1 MPHLS
6 FTALANPRRGN
17 AWLVACVL
25 LAASVIAVEFI
36 NPKLLPHPKA
46 APAYRPYGDG
56 GRQVLSDKTLANT
69 RVYAADVV
77 RIIDGDTFVAR
88 MRTGPGGAVETRVRL
103 RSIDAAELHARCSK
117 ELRLA
122 LAARAAL
129 QRLLAEGSVMLS
141 HVGPDKYPG
150 RIDANVATRQHQRRL
165 DGDALRRLRARLRRR
180 AAWQL
185 VQKLTTE
192 DGRQR
197 TDRVPHCALIRRL
210 SSGVCLPITTT
221 GVPTPTRANKSVT
234 SSLSMRM
241 QPCETKWPIED
252 GWLVPWMA

>member
-6 FTALANPRRGN
+6 FAALANPRRGN
-17 AWLVACVL
+17 AWLVTCVL

-36 NPKLLPHPKA
+36 NPNLLPHPKA

-56 GRQVLSDKTLANT
+56 GHQALANT
-69 RVYAADVV
+69 RVYAAEVV

-88 MRTGPGGAVETRVRL
+88 VRTWANYDSETRVRL
-103 RSIDAAELHARCSK
+103 RSIDAAELHARCGK

-150 RIDANVATRQHQRRL
+150 RIDANVATRNTNDISAAMLSGGFARAYDGGRR
-165 DGDALRRLRARLRRR
+165 GTWCR
-180 AAWQL
+180 
-185 VQKLTTE
+185 
-192 DGRQR
+192 
-197 TDRVPHCALIRRL
+197 
-210 SSGVCLPITTT
+210 
-221 GVPTPTRANKSVT
+221 
-234 SSLSMRM
+234 
-241 QPCETKWPIED
+241 
-252 GWLVPWMA
+252 

>member
-1 MPHLS
+1 MPRLS

-17 AWLVACVL
+17 ASLVACVL

-36 NPKLLPHPKA
+36 NPNLLPHPKA

-56 GRQVLSDKTLANT
+56 GRQVLAHQVLADKVLADKALANT
-69 RVYAADVV
+69 RVYAAEVV

-88 MRTGPGGAVETRVRL
+88 MRTGPGGEIETRVRL

-129 QRLLAEGSVMLS
+129 QWLLAEGSVMLS

-150 RIDANVATRQHQRRL
+150 RIDANVATRNNVDVSAAMLNGGWARAYDGGRR
-165 DGDALRRLRARLRRR
+165 GTWCR
-180 AAWQL
+180 
-185 VQKLTTE
+185 
-192 DGRQR
+192 
-197 TDRVPHCALIRRL
+197 
-210 SSGVCLPITTT
+210 
-221 GVPTPTRANKSVT
+221 
-234 SSLSMRM
+234 
-241 QPCETKWPIED
+241 
-252 GWLVPWMA
+252 

>member
-6 FTALANPRRGN
+6 FSALANPRRGN

-36 NPKLLPHPKA
+36 NPNLLPHPKA
-46 APAYRPYGDG
+46 APMSAYRPYGDG
-56 GRQVLSDKTLANT
+56 GRPALANA
-69 RVYAADVV
+69 RVYAAEVV

-88 MRTGPGGAVETRVRL
+88 MQTGPGGEVETRVRL
-103 RSIDAAELHARCSK
+103 RSIDAAELHARCGK

-150 RIDANVATRQHQRRL
+150 RIDANVATRSNTDVSMAMLSGGFARAYDGGRR
-165 DGDALRRLRARLRRR
+165 GTWCR
-180 AAWQL
+180 
-185 VQKLTTE
+185 
-192 DGRQR
+192 
-197 TDRVPHCALIRRL
+197 
-210 SSGVCLPITTT
+210 
-221 GVPTPTRANKSVT
+221 
-234 SSLSMRM
+234 
-241 QPCETKWPIED
+241 
-252 GWLVPWMA
+252 

>member
-1 MPHLS
+1 MLHLS
-6 FTALANPRRGN
+6 FQALANPRRGN

-36 NPKLLPHPKA
+36 NPNLLPHPKA
-46 APAYRPYGDG
+46 TPAYRPYGDG
-56 GRQVLSDKTLANT
+56 GRQVFAHHAPAGT
-69 RVYAADVV
+69 RVYAAEVV

-88 MRTGPGGAVETRVRL
+88 MRTGPGGDVETRVRL

-150 RIDANVATRQHQRRL
+150 RIDANVATRNNVDVSAAMLNGGWARAYDGGRR
-165 DGDALRRLRARLRRR
+165 GTWCR
-180 AAWQL
+180 
-185 VQKLTTE
+185 
-192 DGRQR
+192 
-197 TDRVPHCALIRRL
+197 
-210 SSGVCLPITTT
+210 
-221 GVPTPTRANKSVT
+221 
-234 SSLSMRM
+234 
-241 QPCETKWPIED
+241 
-252 GWLVPWMA
+252 

>member
-17 AWLVACVL
+17 AWLVAGVL

-36 NPKLLPHPKA
+36 NPNLLPHPKA

-56 GRQVLSDKTLANT
+56 GRQVLADKVLADKALANT
-69 RVYAADVV
+69 RVYPAEVV

-88 MRTGPGGAVETRVRL
+88 MRTGPGGEVETRVRL

-129 QRLLAEGSVMLS
+129 QRLLADGRVMLS

-150 RIDANVATRQHQRRL
+150 RIDANVATRSTNDISAAMLSGGFARTYDGGRR
-165 DGDALRRLRARLRRR
+165 GTWCR
-180 AAWQL
+180 
-185 VQKLTTE
+185 
-192 DGRQR
+192 
-197 TDRVPHCALIRRL
+197 
-210 SSGVCLPITTT
+210 S
-221 GVPTPTRANKSVT
+221 
-234 SSLSMRM
+234 
-241 QPCETKWPIED
+241 
-252 GWLVPWMA
+252 

>member
-25 LAASVIAVEFI
+25 LVASVIAVEFI
-36 NPKLLPHPKA
+36 NPNLLSHPKA
-46 APAYRPYGDG
+46 APSYRPYGDG
-56 GRQVLSDKTLANT
+56 GRPALANT
-69 RVYAADVV
+69 RVYAAEVV

-88 MRTGPGGAVETRVRL
+88 MRTGPGGEVETRVRL

-129 QRLLAEGSVMLS
+129 QRLLAEGSVKLS

-150 RIDANVATRQHQRRL
+150 RIDANVATQNNTDVSAAMLNGGWARAYDGGRR
-165 DGDALRRLRARLRRR
+165 GSWCR
-180 AAWQL
+180 
-185 VQKLTTE
+185 
-192 DGRQR
+192 
-197 TDRVPHCALIRRL
+197 
-210 SSGVCLPITTT
+210 S
-221 GVPTPTRANKSVT
+221 
-234 SSLSMRM
+234 
-241 QPCETKWPIED
+241 
-252 GWLVPWMA
+252 